1 MLFYMRM
8 IHPSRSPLS
17 DVSLTYMQNTLHHPI
32 LLALL
37 KLLLNIFVWRFILA
51 NLGRGK
57 RFLFHF
63 SSIRPEFMKSW
74 LMEKELKIDSPKI
87 SLARSLL
94 QIWTNWMDDKKWWK
108 CRWAMGPS
116 GILPVN
122 RTKWRVYCEFH
133 VDICILLNCLTVFKI
148 SSQFCICKL
157 NSDFLCKIKILFLS
171 HIIIVI
177 INFLCLSLS
186 CVLAMFVYI
195 WIFLSF
201 YVVIFNLRVFDI
213 RSISLILISSLE
225 YPLF

>member
-1 MLFYMRM
+1 M
-8 IHPSRSPLS
+8 
-17 DVSLTYMQNTLHHPI
+17 N
-32 LLALL
+32 
-37 KLLLNIFVWRFILA
+37 N
-51 NLGRGK
+51 
-57 RFLFHF
+57 
-63 SSIRPEFMKSW
+63 
-74 LMEKELKIDSPKI
+74 
-87 SLARSLL
+87 
-94 QIWTNWMDDKKWWK
+94 KKWWK

-148 SSQFCICKL
+148 SSQFCICKF

-201 YVVIFNLRVFDI
+201 YVVIFSLRVFDI
-213 RSISLILISSLE
+213 RSILLILISSLE